1 MSLKPHLQCLL
12 EDIMVARIWFSILS
26 CIWHAHDAWIIAL
39 IKIDSLKFV
48 HIPPISLGEPRLFQ
62 LHAIVWLEE
71 PLILNKHI
79 CLGFSLKCKS
89 GLSPSSKNPVL
100 IRSFRIVEKG
110 CIHENMSVIEGSGRG
125 RIHHKQIIFI
135 AGRNISAIR
144 SPGRGISIS
153 ITGRSIIT
161 IGGPGRGISI
171 TIAGRSISTIRSS
184 GRGISIVG
192 RIPRLVPTYA

>member
-1 MSLKPHLQCLL
+1 
-12 EDIMVARIWFSILS
+12 
-26 CIWHAHDAWIIAL
+26 
-39 IKIDSLKFV
+39 
-48 HIPPISLGEPRLFQ
+48 
-62 LHAIVWLEE
+62 
-71 PLILNKHI
+71 
-79 CLGFSLKCKS
+79 
-89 GLSPSSKNPVL
+89 
-100 IRSFRIVEKG
+100 
-110 CIHENMSVIEGSGRG
+110 MSVIEGSGRG
-125 RIHHKQIIFI
+125 RVHHEQIIFI

>member
-1 MSLKPHLQCLL
+1 MSLEPHLKCLL
-12 EDIMVARIWFSILS
+12 EDIMVARKMWFSILS
-26 CIWHAHDAWIIAL
+26 CMWHAHDAWIIVL

-48 HIPPISLGEPRLFQ
+48 HIPPISLGEPRLSQ

-125 RIHHKQIIFI
+125 RIHHEQIIFI
-135 AGRNISAIR
+135 AGR
-144 SPGRGISIS
+144 SIWQTTPAPDGTS
-153 ITGRSIIT
+153 VTRHFKLAPAEFVT
-161 IGGPGRGISI
+161 W
-171 TIAGRSISTIRSS
+171 
-184 GRGISIVG
+184 
-192 RIPRLVPTYA
+192 Y

>member
-1 MSLKPHLQCLL
+1 MSLEPHLKCLL

-26 CIWHAHDAWIIAL
+26 CMWHAHDARITAL

-48 HIPPISLGEPRLFQ
+48 HIPPISLGEPRLYQ

-71 PLILNKHI
+71 PLIFNKHI

-89 GLSPSSKNPVL
+89 GLSPSSKIPVL
-100 IRSFRIVEKG
+100 IRSFRVVEKG
-110 CIHENMSVIEGSGRG
+110 CIHEDMSVIEGSGRG
-125 RIHHKQIIFI
+125 RIHCGQVIFI
-135 AGRNISAIR
+135 AGRSISTIR

-153 ITGRSIIT
+153 
-161 IGGPGRGISI
+161 
-171 TIAGRSISTIRSS
+171 IAGRSISTIRSS

-192 RIPRLVPTYA
+192 RIPRLVPTYAYPEQYMC